1 MANARAGDARAL
13 TARPGAWVEV
23 GLTAPLFLLYH
34 VGIVF
39 LDVRNGADFVTQ
51 WLMMLSKGDPLRYV
65 GLTLAVFV
73 VFAGIFAYAGR
84 GQVFVARKFAQMLI
98 EGAVYAF
105 AMAVVGSRVVNAVFG
120 PPHASI
126 AAPLAKMPEMVP
138 DTLQEV
144 QRLVPDSLPLPVAT
158 GGAQDT
164 AGPFV
169 GFVMSLGAGFYEEL
183 MFRVILFGLGLKVIL
198 LLFAKRKMGLFGPEQ
213 RRWDF
218 ASVMAAL
225 CWALICAGV
234 FSGVHYV
241 GSLGDAFSMQSF
253 VYRFV
258 LGLVLTLIF
267 VTRGFA
273 VAVWTHALYDVWV
286 MVLS

>member
-1 MANARAGDARAL
+1 MATARRSEAAAAGFA
-13 TARPGAWVEV
+13 ARPGAWVEV

-51 WLMMLSKGDPLRYV
+51 WLMQLAKGDPLRYL
-65 GLTLAVFV
+65 GLTAAVFV
-73 VFAGIFAYAGR
+73 VFVGLFAFLGR
-84 GQVFVARKFAQMLI
+84 GQVFVPKKFAQMAI

-105 AMAVVGSRVVNAVFG
+105 AMAIVGSRVVNAVFG
-120 PPHASI
+120 HAMLANVGDRI
-126 AAPLAKMPEMVP
+126 ASVGDPIA
-138 DTLQEV
+138 
-144 QRLVPDSLPLPVAT
+144 S
-158 GGAQDT
+158 

-183 MFRVILFGLGLKVIL
+183 VFRVLVFGLGLKL
-198 LLFAKRKMGLFGPEQ
+198 LLLIFANHKMGLFGPEQ
-213 RRWDF
+213 RRWSF
-218 ASVMAAL
+218 KSVVIALVWACVAAAL
-225 CWALICAGV
+225 

-241 GSLGDAFSMQSF
+241 GSMADAFTMPSF

-267 VTRGFA
+267 TTRGFA

-286 MVLS
+286 LVLG

>member
-1 MANARAGDARAL
+1 MVAPRRTDAASL
-13 TARPGAWVEV
+13 AARPGAWVEV

-51 WLMMLSKGDPLRYV
+51 WLMQLAKGDPLRYL
-65 GLTLAVFV
+65 GLTVAVFV
-73 VFAGIFAYAGR
+73 VFAGIFAYLGR
-84 GQVFVARKFAQMLI
+84 GQVFVRRKFAQMAI

-105 AMAVVGSRVVNAVFG
+105 AMAMVGARVVNAVFG
-120 PPHASI
+120 PPAKAQLGQVLEQGSAHVQLSSI
-126 AAPLAKMPEMVP
+126 ATEH
-138 DTLQEV
+138 
-144 QRLVPDSLPLPVAT
+144 PVM
-158 GGAQDT
+158 

-183 MFRVILFGLGLKVIL
+183 MFRVLLFGLGLKL
-198 LLFAKRKMGLFGPEQ
+198 LLFLFARQNLGLFGPER
-213 RRWDF
+213 RRW
-218 ASVMAAL
+218 SVQSVFLALVWAIVAA
-225 CWALICAGV
+225 AV

-241 GSLGDAFSMQSF
+241 GSLADSFAMPSF

-286 MVLS
+286 LVLGS

>member
-1 MANARAGDARAL
+1 MVAPRRSDAAAL
-13 TARPGAWVEV
+13 ASRPGAWIEV

-51 WLMMLSKGDPLRYV
+51 WLMELAKGDPMRYL

-73 VFAGIFAYAGR
+73 VFAGVFAYLGR
-84 GQVFVARKFAQMLI
+84 GQVFVRRKFAQMAI

-120 PPHASI
+120 PPAKAQIVHVLEHSVQALPI
-126 AAPLAKMPEMVP
+126 ATEH
-138 DTLQEV
+138 
-144 QRLVPDSLPLPVAT
+144 PVL
-158 GGAQDT
+158 

-183 MFRVILFGLGLKVIL
+183 MFRVILFGLGLKLIL
-198 LLFAKRKMGLFGPEQ
+198 FLTTRQKLGLFGPDQ
-213 RRWDF
+213 RRWTF
-218 ASVMAAL
+218 ASVLITLGWAVAA
-225 CWALICAGV
+225 AAV

-241 GSLGDAFSMQSF
+241 GSLADSFSMPSF

-286 MVLS
+286 LVLG

>member
-1 MANARAGDARAL
+1 MALARRPEAAAAL
-13 TARPGAWVEV
+13 SARPGAWVEV

-51 WLMMLSKGDPLRYV
+51 WLMQLAKGDPLRYLGITV
-65 GLTLAVFV
+65 AVFV
-73 VFAGIFAYAGR
+73 VFAGVFAYLGR
-84 GQVFVARKFAQMLI
+84 GQVFVPKKFAQMAI

-120 PPHASI
+120 HA
-126 AAPLAKMPEMVP
+126 ALATVTDKLAMSGNP
-138 DTLQEV
+138 
-144 QRLVPDSLPLPVAT
+144 A
-158 GGAQDT
+158 T

-183 MFRVILFGLGLKVIL
+183 MFRVIVFGCGLKL
-198 LLFAKRKMGLFGPEQ
+198 LLLIFANQKLGLFGPDQ
-213 RRWDF
+213 RRWSF
-218 ASVMAAL
+218 KGVLIALVWACVAAGL
-225 CWALICAGV
+225 
-234 FSGVHYV
+234 FSGVHYI
-241 GSLGDAFSMQSF
+241 GSLADTFAMPSF

-286 MVLS
+286 LVLG

>member
-1 MANARAGDARAL
+1 MPMVATRRPDAAAL
-13 TARPGAWVEV
+13 AARPGAWVEV

-51 WLMMLSKGDPLRYV
+51 WLMQLAKGDPLRYL

-73 VFAGIFAYAGR
+73 VFAGIFAYLGR
-84 GQVFVARKFAQMLI
+84 GQVFVRRKFAQMAI

-120 PPHASI
+120 PPAKAQLTQLLEHGAHVVPI
-126 AAPLAKMPEMVP
+126 ATEHPAM
-138 DTLQEV
+138 
-144 QRLVPDSLPLPVAT
+144 
-158 GGAQDT
+158 

-183 MFRVILFGLGLKVIL
+183 MFRVILFGLGLKLIL
-198 LLFAKRKMGLFGPEQ
+198 FLATRQKLGLFGPDQ
-213 RRWDF
+213 RRW
-218 ASVMAAL
+218 SLSTVLIAL
-225 CWALICAGV
+225 TWALAAAAV

-241 GSLGDAFSMQSF
+241 GALADTFAMPSF

-286 MVLS
+286 LVLG

>member
-1 MANARAGDARAL
+1 MVAPRRPDAAAL
-13 TARPGAWVEV
+13 AARPGAWVEV

-51 WLMMLSKGDPLRYV
+51 WLMELAKGDPLRYL

-73 VFAGIFAYAGR
+73 VFAGVFAYLGR
-84 GQVFVARKFAQMLI
+84 GQVFVRRKFAQMAV

-105 AMAVVGSRVVNAVFG
+105 CMAVIGSRVVNAVFG
-120 PPHASI
+120 PPAKAQLTQLLEHPLRSLPI
-126 AAPLAKMPEMVP
+126 AA
-138 DTLQEV
+138 DH
-144 QRLVPDSLPLPVAT
+144 PVV
-158 GGAQDT
+158 

-183 MFRVILFGLGLKVIL
+183 MFRVILFGLGLKL
-198 LLFAKRKMGLFGPEQ
+198 LLRLFAGQKLGLFGPEQ
-213 RRWDF
+213 RRWSLRAVVIALTWAVV
-218 ASVMAAL
+218 ASA
-225 CWALICAGV
+225 V

-241 GSLGDAFSMQSF
+241 GALGDSFAMPSF

-286 MVLS
+286 LVLG

>member
-1 MANARAGDARAL
+1 MTTRVDPTRVSRADAARAL
-13 TARPGAWVEV
+13 TARPAAWVEV

-34 VGIVF
+34 IGIVF
-39 LDVRNGADFVTQ
+39 LDVRNGADFLTQ
-51 WLMMLSKGDPLRYV
+51 WLMVLSKGDPLRYV
-65 GLTLAVFV
+65 GLTFAVFV
-73 VFAGIFAYAGR
+73 VFVGVFAYAGR
-84 GQVFVARKFAQMLI
+84 GQVFVARKFLQMLI

-105 AMAVVGSRVVNAVFG
+105 AMAMIGSRVVSAVFG
-120 PPHASI
+120 AMWRLDLPP
-126 AAPLAKMPEMVP
+126 MVP
-138 DTLQEV
+138 DTLEES
-144 QRLVPDSLPLPVAT
+144 LKLLPDTLPLPVASGAA
-158 GGAQDT
+158 GG
-164 AGPFV
+164 GPFV

-183 MFRVILFGLGLKVIL
+183 VFRVILFGAGLKLIL
-198 LLFAKRKMGLFGPEQ
+198 LLFAKRKIGLFGPEQ

-218 ASVMAAL
+218 GSVMAAL
-225 CWALICAGV
+225 CWALICAAI
-234 FSGVHYV
+234 FSGVHYI
-241 GSLGDAFSMQSF
+241 GSLGDPFSLRSF